1 MATVEIFARRNIR
14 SWVHRERLPDG
25 TVESTI
31 RRRRYVT
38 KTEAE
43 AKAGE
48 HLAAD
53 GDAEVSRIPEFVDVG
68 IGLVV
73 VFIAYSAI
81 GDVVWTLLRAMW
93 DAIR

>member
-1 MATVEIFARRNIR
+1 M
-14 SWVHRERLPDG
+14 
-25 TVESTI
+25 
-31 RRRRYVT
+31 T

-68 IGLVV
+68 IGLVRRV
-73 VFIAYSAI
+73 HRLQR
-81 GDVVWTLLRAMW
+81 DR
-93 DAIR
+93 